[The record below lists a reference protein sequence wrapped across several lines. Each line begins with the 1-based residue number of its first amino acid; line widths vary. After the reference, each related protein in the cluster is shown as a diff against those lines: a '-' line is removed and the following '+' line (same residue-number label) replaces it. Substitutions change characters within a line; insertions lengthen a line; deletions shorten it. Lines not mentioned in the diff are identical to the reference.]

1 MKQSEIS
8 KLNLKD
14 LDAKIIE
21 LKKKLFDLK
30 MSSYVSELE
39 NPILIRNTRRIIA
52 RLKTAK
58 TKLNK
63 DLIFNTMSVTSSL
76 TPSIVENSWSTPLIL
91 IDDIAVPC
99 NEDKSTLL
107 RALPNVVPKP
117 FSKGS
122 ITTDPN
128 FLLSLIL

>member
-1 MKQSEIS
+1 MKQAEIS

-14 LDAKIIE
+14 LEIRIIE

-39 NPILIRNTRRIIA
+39 NPLQVRNTRRTIA

-63 DLIFNTMSVTSSL
+63 DLIS
-76 TPSIVENSWSTPLIL
+76 
-91 IDDIAVPC
+91 
-99 NEDKSTLL
+99 
-107 RALPNVVPKP
+107 
-117 FSKGS
+117 
-122 ITTDPN
+122 
-128 FLLSLIL
+128 

>member
-14 LDAKIIE
+14 LEIRIIE

-39 NPILIRNTRRIIA
+39 NPLQIRNTRRTIA

-58 TKLNK
+58 TKLSK
-63 DLIFNTMSVTSSL
+63 DLSS
-76 TPSIVENSWSTPLIL
+76 
-91 IDDIAVPC
+91 
-99 NEDKSTLL
+99 
-107 RALPNVVPKP
+107 
-117 FSKGS
+117 
-122 ITTDPN
+122 
-128 FLLSLIL
+128 

>member
-14 LDAKIIE
+14 LEIRIIE

-39 NPILIRNTRRIIA
+39 IPLQIRNTRRTIA

-58 TKLNK
+58 TKLSK
-63 DLIFNTMSVTSSL
+63 DLIS
-76 TPSIVENSWSTPLIL
+76 
-91 IDDIAVPC
+91 
-99 NEDKSTLL
+99 
-107 RALPNVVPKP
+107 
-117 FSKGS
+117 
-122 ITTDPN
+122 
-128 FLLSLIL
+128 